1 MVFLWTPE
9 DKFINVK
16 SIFTKKK
23 KKQGWEPYDQPVDAH
38 QPLHNVLLV
47 PQSTINECNA
57 VSVK

>member
-1 MVFLWTPE
+1 ML
-9 DKFINVK
+9 KASLQKN
-16 SIFTKKK
+16 K